1 MADSYVYLLSSLPSL
16 QFGAKPPFSFAKLL
30 ELSQGLISDEDI
42 EALKAFRAAELAGAA
57 YEGDRQVLKAWYVF
71 ETALRNELVKIRAS
85 RKKIDQA
92 KYLRR
97 EHCVECAD
105 PALTHLALAA
115 HRNPSL
121 LEGEKMLDAE
131 RWHEADE
138 LAIGHYFDFD
148 SYFAYAQKLLILE
161 RWENIRAQDKHK
173 LLEEVLTS

>member
-16 QFGAKPPFSFAKLL
+16 QFGAKPPFSFEKLL
-30 ELSQGLISDEDI
+30 ELSQGLIPDADL
-42 EALKAFRAAELAGAA
+42 EALKAFRTAEPVGTS
-57 YEGDRQVLKAWYVF
+57 YNGDRQPLKNWHAF
-71 ETALRNELVKIRAS
+71 ETDLRNELVKIRAS
-85 RKKIDQA
+85 RKKIDAA

-97 EHCVECAD
+97 EQYAD
-105 PALTHLALAA
+105 SALTHLAMAA

-138 LAIGHYFDFD
+138 LMIGRYFDFD
-148 SYFAYAQKLLILE
+148 CLFAYAQKLLILE
-161 RWENIRAQDKHK
+161 RWENISARDKHK